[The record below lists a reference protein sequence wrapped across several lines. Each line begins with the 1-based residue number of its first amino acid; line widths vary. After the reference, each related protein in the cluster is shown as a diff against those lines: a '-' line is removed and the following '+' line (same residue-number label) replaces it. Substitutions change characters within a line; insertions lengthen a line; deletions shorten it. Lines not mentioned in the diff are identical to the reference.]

1 VNEPLFLVAEHIGK
15 KSLSDLTY
23 PLSHRKIAVSFS
35 FDFWVVNNHG
45 IFDTALSQCCQCNI
59 VFVNIDTNN
68 RNPICCCFRVDL
80 GSLVCDGD
88 VQFFTSVLTNCFSDA
103 DLAVTIVDC
112 LYE

>member
-1 VNEPLFLVAEHIGK
+1 VNELSFLAAEHILK
-15 KSLSDLTY
+15 KGLSDLTY
-23 PLSHRKIAVSFS
+23 PLSHREIPVSFS

-68 RNPICCCFRVDL
+68 RICCWFCVDL

-103 DLAVTIVDC
+103 DLAATIVDC